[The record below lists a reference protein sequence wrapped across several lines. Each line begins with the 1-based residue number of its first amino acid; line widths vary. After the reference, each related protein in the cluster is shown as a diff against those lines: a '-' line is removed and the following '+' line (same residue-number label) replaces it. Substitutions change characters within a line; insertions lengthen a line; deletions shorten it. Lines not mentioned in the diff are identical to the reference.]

1 MKDSTFAWTWNG
13 GNQPLDLIKKE
24 VVLRDLEEGEI
35 LIANSYI
42 GLNPVDWKL
51 LNGGGNPL
59 WQENHIAG
67 VDGAG
72 IVVAVHQS
80 MQRIPIGARVCY
92 HADLTENG
100 SFATHTIVK
109 GNRIMFIPNSLS
121 DISAAAF
128 PCPNLTAWQAL
139 KKIPA
144 VKGKNV
150 LVNGAGGSV
159 GYFLTQLLLQQGAK
173 VFVTASS
180 KHHADFYN
188 VGVQFAVDYKKE
200 DFKNIL
206 LKQLHDNRF
215 DVVFDT
221 VNGKSASNLADLL
234 GYYGHIVS
242 IQDRIS
248 ANPLPAFTTAIS
260 MHEISLGAF
269 HKYATKEQIAILMQE
284 GTLLMDQIGNGE
296 LLQRNIQVSEFKY
309 LNEMLQELKD
319 NPSDIKRVIKV

>member
-1 MKDSTFAWTWNG
+1 MKNKTFAWTWNG

-24 VVLRDLEEGEI
+24 VVLRNLEEGEI

-51 LNGGGNPL
+51 LNGGGNPS
-59 WQENHIAG
+59 WQENHIPG

-72 IVVAVHQS
+72 IVVAVHPS

-92 HADLTENG
+92 HADLTQNG

-109 GNRIMFIPNSLS
+109 GNRIMFAPNSLS
-121 DISAAAF
+121 DLAAAAF

-139 KKIPA
+139 KKIPE
-144 VKGKNV
+144 VKGMNI

-180 KHHADFYN
+180 KHHVDFYN
-188 VGVQFAVDYKKE
+188 LGVQFAVDYKIE
-200 DFKNIL
+200 SFKNIL
-206 LKQLHDNRF
+206 LQQLQSNHF
-215 DVVFDT
+215 DVMFDT
-221 VNGKSASNLADLL
+221 VSGQSAANLADLL

-269 HKYATKEQIAILMQE
+269 HKYATKKQISILMQE
-284 GTLLMDQIGNGE
+284 GTLLMNQIGNGQ
-296 LLQRNIQVSEFKY
+296 LVQRNIQVSEFNY
-309 LNEMLQELKD
+309 LNEVLQELKD
-319 NPSDIKRVIKV
+319 NPSDIKHVIKV